1 MVGKDLPAQ
10 RIHQERRPPV
20 QGGATHR
27 LHQAAQQ
34 PQRQW
39 RLEQH
44 RRLAGTQLARTQ
56 PRKRTFRCIPAQR
69 RGIGQIGRSACRR
82 IPAIALHV
90 RAPAGN
96 RPHRQ
101 GMPAVRKPPGEPAGV
116 GRQKV
121 SVPHRHGSTVAVGNA
136 GAYGKAGRL
145 DLPGQLD
152 GLIHRNMPGREQL
165 QPRHIM
171 LTQRQEF
178 LLGQP
183 RVRIF
188 TGDGSDVIGGLHR
201 AGHGLR
207 TEIAGAGMPAPL
219 AHMDGNAQP
228 LVAGLLDGLDL
239 ALAHRHGQ
247 PRRLRHLGHGRRGPQ
262 PPRQAQGIAHQL
274 LEIGPG
280 VVEERPVVRRFS
292 LQVPGRQVPGPG
304 FRRGCRAGSGRGA
317 GGSRRGFGSSFAHR
331 DGAGIRKSAWQEP
344 ENPMAGTETH
354 AEGIGTHATGNG
366 NPASII

>member
-1 MVGKDLPAQ
+1 M
-10 RIHQERRPPV
+10 
-20 QGGATHR
+20 
-27 LHQAAQQ
+27 
-34 PQRQW
+34 
-39 RLEQH
+39 
-44 RRLAGTQLARTQ
+44 
-56 PRKRTFRCIPAQR
+56 
-69 RGIGQIGRSACRR
+69 
-82 IPAIALHV
+82 
-90 RAPAGN
+90 
-96 RPHRQ
+96 
-101 GMPAVRKPPGEPAGV
+101 
-116 GRQKV
+116 

-145 DLPGQLD
+145 DLAGQLD

-262 PPRQAQGIAHQL
+262 PPRLAQGIAHQFF
-274 LEIGPG
+274 EIGPG
-280 VVEERPVVRRFS
+280 IVEERPVIRRFS
-292 LQVPGRQVPGPG
+292 FQVPGRQVPGPG
-304 FRRGCRAGSGRGA
+304 FRRGCRAGSRGA

-354 AEGIGTHATGNG
+354 TTGIGTHAEGIRTQAAGIETHAEGIETHAEGIGTHAAGNG